1 MGVTELNEFWV
12 RAADLIAEVRGR
24 CVCSGCGDRAHQA
37 CPEAVVDSNAFAA
50 LMEGAGFADPMA
62 DLWRSPCGHRPR
74 PAVIDPAME
83 ALAARAIAARGDL
96 LAGPDQHEDWDE
108 WLEDW
113 TKTEEDDK

>member
-1 MGVTELNEFWV
+1 MDD
-12 RAADLIAEVRGR
+12 AM
-24 CVCSGCGDRAHQA
+24 
-37 CPEAVVDSNAFAA
+37 FAA

-62 DLWRSPCGHRPR
+62 DLWEIALLDADPE

-96 LAGPDQHEDWDE
+96 IAGPDQHEDWGE